1 MPNSAKQVNT
11 AVNVLSTI
19 LGMSSANLGHVQ
31 LPAFQ
36 KQTKQATVVTHRRN
50 IEEMMLKQ
58 GLSVASQ
65 IVLLFDKSEC
75 LNSDSRASHPVC
87 IAAHHKSF
95 TSAFQSCEAVQ
106 LGRVESLPLM
116 PVSEF
121 YDYDDTSKP
130 GPAEREQK
138 RTLKHDSGCFLPPFS
153 AFDAHIFCNENIFP
167 LVETSP
173 FIFSA

>member
-1 MPNSAKQVNT
+1 MPNNSKQVQT

-19 LGMSSANLGHVQ
+19 LGMSSSNIGHVQ

-50 IEEMMLKQ
+50 IEELMLKQ

-75 LNSDSRASHPVC
+75 LSSDSRAGHQVC

-95 TSAFQSCEAVQ
+95 TLPSKIAKQCRWVVWSPSASCQCPNSMITMTHQSQ
-106 LGRVESLPLM
+106 GQQ
-116 PVSEF
+116 
-121 YDYDDTSKP
+121 
-130 GPAEREQK
+130 REQK
-138 RTLKHDSGCFLPPFS
+138 RTLKHDSGCFLPPFDTH
-153 AFDAHIFCNENIFP
+153 F
-167 LVETSP
+167 LQ
-173 FIFSA
+173 

>member
-1 MPNSAKQVNT
+1 MSAKTACSSSHPCRYMLCLLDFTVMPNSAKQVNT

-75 LNSDSRASHPVC
+75 LNSDSRASHQVC

-121 YDYDDTSKP
+121 YDYDDT
-130 GPAEREQK
+130 
-138 RTLKHDSGCFLPPFS
+138 
-153 AFDAHIFCNENIFP
+153 
-167 LVETSP
+167 
-173 FIFSA
+173 